1 MVSHKNVSFI
11 YYNYYLKV
19 TLFRGNKMEIK
30 RTERL
35 QNKLNS
41 DSKPT
46 SKPES
51 TIEFIAKVE
60 AFVQKINK
68 SIEDSNAYLAKAK
81 AEIQKLT
88 LNYTT
93 K

>member
-1 MVSHKNVSFI
+1 MPP
-11 YYNYYLKV
+11 
-19 TLFRGNKMEIK
+19 IK
-30 RTERL
+30 TEGL
-35 QNKLNS
+35 QNKLTS

-51 TIEFIAKVE
+51 TSEFIAKVE

-68 SIEDSNAYLAKAK
+68 SIEDSNAYIAKAK
-81 AEIQKLT
+81 AEMQKLT